1 MMTKPIPT
9 ARKRENEK
17 TMNAHLIPLLILI
30 LFLSVSPLMA
40 REIRQ
45 ERFSL
50 LSEIVQVTDRETFV
64 LTGTPN
70 HRQPACE
77 ERTAKATDA
86 AFQLPMVHFQLGSAE
101 LSQTEQESLLA
112 ALAQCTIAPEAALI
126 VTGHTCSLGT
136 EERNRILSKQRAERV
151 ALLLRTHGYT
161 VSAVA
166 AVGSQQPVPGNEHLA
181 NNRRVE
187 LAFTRP

>member
-1 MMTKPIPT
+1 
-9 ARKRENEK
+9 
-17 TMNAHLIPLLILI
+17 MNAYLIPILI
-30 LFLSVSPLMA
+30 TVLLLSDSPLMA

-70 HRQPACE
+70 HRQPACGTMVTE
-77 ERTAKATDA
+77 TTGACR
-86 AFQLPMVHFQLGSAE
+86 LPVVHFQLGSAE
-101 LSQTEQESLLA
+101 LSQAEQTSLLA
-112 ALAQCTIAPEAALI
+112 ALAQCSMAPESALI

-136 EERNRILSKQRAERV
+136 EERNRILSQQRAEQV
-151 ALLLRTHGYT
+151 AAVLRGHGYT
-161 VSAVA
+161 VSRLEGK
-166 AVGSQQPVPGNEHLA
+166 GSCYPLPGTKLA

-187 LAFTRP
+187 LALTQP